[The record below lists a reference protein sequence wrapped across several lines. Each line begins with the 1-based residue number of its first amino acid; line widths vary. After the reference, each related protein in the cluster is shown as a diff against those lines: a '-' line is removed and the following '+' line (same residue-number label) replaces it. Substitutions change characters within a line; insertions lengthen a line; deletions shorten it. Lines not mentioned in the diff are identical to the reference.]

1 MLHVKLLENVMPI
14 MRFGYIQRKW
24 IEKHVEI
31 IAKKYKMKS
40 SDLNL
45 MYFLRL
51 NKEIETAKDIAKYTF
66 LKRGNISLIVE
77 ALSCRGY
84 INQIAI
90 EGDRRMK
97 RLVLT
102 PKCDEILEELDEVIN
117 TLMKILLSGFSKE
130 DLETLRKN
138 FKCMY
143 ENMEKE
149 NSKSLEEKR

>member
-1 MLHVKLLENVMPI
+1 MLHVKLLESVMPI

-24 IEKHVEI
+24 IENHVEI

-51 NKEIETAKDIAKYTF
+51 NKEIETAKDIAKYTD

-77 ALSCRGY
+77 ALFCRGY

-97 RLVLT
+97 KLVLT
-102 PKCDEILEELDEVIN
+102 PKCDEILEELDEVVN
-117 TLMKILLSGFSKE
+117 KLMKILLDGFSKE

-149 NSKSLEEKR
+149 DSKSLEEKR

>member
-1 MLHVKLLENVMPI
+1 MLHVGLLESVMPI
-14 MRFGYIQRKW
+14 MRFGYIQRTW

-51 NKEIETAKDIAKYTF
+51 NKEIETAKDVAKYTD

-77 ALSCRGY
+77 ALSRRGY

-102 PKCDEILEELDEVIN
+102 PKCNEILEELDEVVN
-117 TLMKILLSGFSKE
+117 TLMKILLDGFSKD
-130 DLETLRKN
+130 DLENLRKN
-138 FKCMY
+138 FRCMY
-143 ENMEKE
+143 ENLEKE
-149 NSKSLEEKR
+149 DLKSLEEKR

>member
-1 MLHVKLLENVMPI
+1 MLHVELLENIMP
-14 MRFGYIQRKW
+14 MMKFGYIQRKW
-24 IEKHVEI
+24 VEKHVEI

-51 NKEIETAKDIAKYTF
+51 NKEIETAKDIAKYTD

-97 RLVLT
+97 KLVLT
-102 PKCDEILEELDEVIN
+102 PKCNEILEELDEVVN
-117 TLMKILLSGFSKE
+117 TLMKILLFGFSKE
-130 DLETLRKN
+130 DLESLRKN
-138 FKCMY
+138 FRCMY
-143 ENMEKE
+143 KNMEKE
-149 NSKSLEEKR
+149 DSKFLEEKR

>member
-1 MLHVKLLENVMPI
+1 MLHVELLESVMPI
-14 MRFGYIQRKW
+14 MRFGYIQRTW

-51 NKEIETAKDIAKYTF
+51 NKEIETAKDVAKYTD

-77 ALSCRGY
+77 ALSRRGY

-102 PKCDEILEELDEVIN
+102 PKCNEILEDLDEVVN
-117 TLMKILLSGFSKE
+117 TLMKILLDGFSKD
-130 DLETLRKN
+130 DLENLRKN
-138 FKCMY
+138 FRCMY
-143 ENMEKE
+143 ENLEKE
-149 NSKSLEEKR
+149 DLKSLEEKR

>member
-1 MLHVKLLENVMPI
+1 MLHVKLLESVMPI

-24 IEKHVEI
+24 IENHVEI

-51 NKEIETAKDIAKYTF
+51 NKEIETAKDIAKYTD

-77 ALSCRGY
+77 ALVCRGY

-97 RLVLT
+97 KLVLT
-102 PKCDEILEELDEVIN
+102 PKCDEILEELDEVVN
-117 TLMKILLSGFSKE
+117 TLMKILLDGFSKE

-149 NSKSLEEKR
+149 DSKSLEEKR

>member
-1 MLHVKLLENVMPI
+1 MLHVKLLESVMPI

-24 IEKHVEI
+24 IENHVEI

-51 NKEIETAKDIAKYTF
+51 NKEIETAKDIAKYTD

-77 ALSCRGY
+77 ALFCRGY

-97 RLVLT
+97 KLVLT
-102 PKCDEILEELDEVIN
+102 PKCDEILEELDEVVN
-117 TLMKILLSGFSKE
+117 TLMKILLDGFSKE

-149 NSKSLEEKR
+149 DSKSLEEKR

>member
-1 MLHVKLLENVMPI
+1 MLHVKLLESVMPI

-24 IEKHVEI
+24 IENHVEI

-40 SDLNL
+40 SDLKL

-51 NKEIETAKDIAKYTF
+51 NKEIETAKDIAKYTD

-77 ALSCRGY
+77 ALFCRGY

-97 RLVLT
+97 KLVLT
-102 PKCDEILEELDEVIN
+102 PKCDEILEELDEVVN
-117 TLMKILLSGFSKE
+117 TLMKILLDGFSKE

-149 NSKSLEEKR
+149 DSKSLEEKR

>member
-1 MLHVKLLENVMPI
+1 MLHVGLLESVMPI
-14 MRFGYIQRKW
+14 MRFGYIQRTW

-51 NKEIETAKDIAKYTF
+51 NKEIETAKDVAKYTD

-77 ALSCRGY
+77 ALSRRGY

-102 PKCDEILEELDEVIN
+102 PKCNEILEDLDEVVN
-117 TLMKILLSGFSKE
+117 TLMKILLDGFSKD
-130 DLETLRKN
+130 DLENLRKN
-138 FKCMY
+138 FRCMY
-143 ENMEKE
+143 ENLEKE
-149 NSKSLEEKR
+149 DLKSLEEKK

>member
-1 MLHVKLLENVMPI
+1 MPI

-24 IEKHVEI
+24 IENHVEI

-51 NKEIETAKDIAKYTF
+51 NKEIETAKDIAKYTD

-77 ALSCRGY
+77 ALFCRGY
-84 INQIAI
+84 INQTAI

-97 RLVLT
+97 KLVLT
-102 PKCDEILEELDEVIN
+102 PKCDEILEELDEVVN
-117 TLMKILLSGFSKE
+117 TLMKILLDGFSKE

-149 NSKSLEEKR
+149 DSKSLEEKR